1 MNQPFIQNKP
11 TTIAKELNVED
22 APTRSGTACSSAIC
36 WIFQL
41 LVWGGIGGAVYGKLY
56 LSIMW
61 PSVLFLFVYL

>member
-41 LVWGGIGGAVYGKLY
+41 LVWGGIGGAVYG
-56 LSIMW
+56 
-61 PSVLFLFVYL
+61 